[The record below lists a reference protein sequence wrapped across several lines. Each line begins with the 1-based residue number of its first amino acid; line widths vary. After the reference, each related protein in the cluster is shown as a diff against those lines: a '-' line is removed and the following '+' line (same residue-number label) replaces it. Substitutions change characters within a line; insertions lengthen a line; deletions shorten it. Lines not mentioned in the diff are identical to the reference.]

1 MIDYID
7 NQLNRITMY
16 RLVLYYLIALLGL
29 AVIFSGS
36 SILTYD
42 PYALLFS
49 VAFLL
54 AVSVVTSRMFAK
66 SFRVQTNVES
76 VYITALILALIIT
89 PIQSFNDLWFLG
101 WAAVLATASKYILT
115 HNGKHFFNP
124 VAIAVALTYYTVN
137 QSASWWVANGPM
149 LPAVLLGGLLIV
161 RKIGKMRMVMSFF
174 VAGLAVTL
182 IGTLLRGSS
191 FFAALQNLAVYS
203 PAFFFAFVI
212 LTEPL
217 STPPTQKLQVYYG
230 ALVGLLFV
238 PQFHIGSFFVT
249 PELAMLVGNVFSY
262 IVSPKEKLVLR
273 LKEKNRLTS
282 DTYEFVFS
290 APRRFSFVPGQYM
303 EWTLGHDKTDS
314 RGNRRY
320 FTLASAPT
328 ERTLRLGV
336 KFYENSSSFKKAM
349 LAINKDTE
357 IIASQLAGDFI
368 LPKNPTQKCVLIA
381 GGIGITPF
389 RSMIK
394 HLLDTHRRR
403 PITLFYTA
411 KTIDDIMYKD
421 VFDRAKQE
429 LGINTI
435 FTITDN
441 NNIPRTWTGKV
452 GRFNAELIRSTIP
465 DYEDSVFYISG
476 SRSMVEGFRNILK
489 HIGIP
494 NHQIKTD
501 LFTGL
506 M

>member
-16 RLVLYYLIALLGL
+16 RLVLYYLIALLGI
-29 AVIFSGS
+29 AVIFSFSGL
-36 SILTYD
+36 LTYD
-42 PYALLFS
+42 PYAMLFS
-49 VAFLL
+49 AAFLL
-54 AVSVVTSRMFAK
+54 VVSLATNQIFAK
-66 SFRVQTNVES
+66 SFRVATNIES
-76 VYITALILALIIT
+76 AYITALILALIIS
-89 PIQSFNDLWFLG
+89 PIQSLNDLWFLG
-101 WAAVLATASKYILT
+101 WAAVLAMASKYILAYK
-115 HNGKHFFNP
+115 GKHFFNP

-161 RKIGKMRMVMSFF
+161 RKIGKTRMVMSFF
-174 VAGLAVTL
+174 ITGLAVTL
-182 IGTLLRGSS
+182 IGALLSGSS
-191 FFAALQNLAVYS
+191 SFAALQNLAIYS

-389 RSMIK
+389 RSMVK

-403 PITLFYTA
+403 PITIFYTA

-452 GRFNAELIRSTIP
+452 GRFNAELIRSMIP

-489 HIGIP
+489 RIGIP